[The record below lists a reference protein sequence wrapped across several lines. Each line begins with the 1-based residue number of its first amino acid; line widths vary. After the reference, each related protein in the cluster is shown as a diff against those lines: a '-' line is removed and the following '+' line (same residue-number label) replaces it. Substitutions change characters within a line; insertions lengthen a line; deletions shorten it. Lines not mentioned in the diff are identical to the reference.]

1 MDLIKKIFETKRNIH
16 LLHVFEQLNLPPTSE
31 IGTLLTIKELND
43 QASADGISVSEIASL
58 LNVSVPTVSRCLQKL
73 AAKGYINKTLNEKD
87 RRGTFVTLT
96 PEGQAVCRRARETI
110 DSFIQRVL
118 SHLDPAELEQFFST
132 MDKIYDAVCS
142 ELHTI

>member
-1 MDLIKKIFETKRNIH
+1 MDLINKIFETKRNIH
-16 LLHVFEQLNLPPTSE
+16 LLHISERLKLPPTSE

-43 QASADGISVSEIASL
+43 QAGTDGISVSEIASL
-58 LNVSVPTVSRCLQKL
+58 LNVSVPTVSQCLQKL
-73 AAKGYINKTLNEKD
+73 AAKGYVNKTLNEKD

-96 PEGQAVCRRARETI
+96 PEGQAVCRHAQEAI
-110 DSFIQRVL
+110 DPFIQRVL

-142 ELHTI
+142 ELHTL